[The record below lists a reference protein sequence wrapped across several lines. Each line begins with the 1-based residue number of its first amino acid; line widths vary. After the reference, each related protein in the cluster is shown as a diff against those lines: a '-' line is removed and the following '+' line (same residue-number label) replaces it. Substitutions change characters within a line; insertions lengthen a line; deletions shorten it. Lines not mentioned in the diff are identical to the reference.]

1 MNGKISFFI
10 EVPPPAIIHAAI
22 SKKQNKRNRHIF
34 IELCFEK
41 I

>member
-22 SKKQNKRNRHIF
+22 SKKKPKEIAIF
-34 IELCFEK
+34 L
-41 I
+41 